1 MKDSGIKFHYLQRD
15 DSNYKDFGFEVFTN
29 KGQLKV
35 ADIEVRFKSK
45 LIDSEF
51 FYPDDFG
58 VKKFYSNPFEPT
70 CEWYEFEM
78 FEEFPLTNLD
88 DISYRDIEIL
98 MHSN

>member
-58 VKKFYSNPFEPT
+58 VKKFCSNPFEPT

-78 FEEFPLTNLD
+78 FEEITLTNLD
-88 DISYRDIEIL
+88 TKSLRDIESFL
-98 MHSN
+98 NLD